1 MSDMVNHPP
10 HYNAGGVECI
20 DAIEAALGAEGFA
33 AFLRGQVLKYVW
45 RAPHKGAALEDSRK
59 AAWYLDRLIR
69 HLKEGK

>member
-1 MSDMVNHPP
+1 MSDMVNHQP

-45 RAPHKGAALEDSRK
+45 RAPHKGAAGEDCRK
-59 AAWYLDRLIR
+59 AAWYLDRLIK